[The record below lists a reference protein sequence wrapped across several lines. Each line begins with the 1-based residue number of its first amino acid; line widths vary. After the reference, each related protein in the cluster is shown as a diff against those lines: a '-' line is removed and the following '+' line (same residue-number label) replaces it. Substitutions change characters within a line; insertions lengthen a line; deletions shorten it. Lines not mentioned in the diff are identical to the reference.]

1 MFTALKIHE
10 RCPLTVHDVAKRPYD
25 QISSKINKRLCTIYM
40 QTRRASLNF
49 ESIVFFMRYIP
60 DHEKNVM
67 DRIQVVSKRTGAQNS
82 SLTSHQINNLAPKIQ
97 DQKY

>member
-10 RCPLTVHDVAKRPYD
+10 RCSLTVHDMVKRPNDLIRYL
-25 QISSKINKRLCTIYM
+25 KGLCTIYM

-60 DHEKNVM
+60 DHEKNVI

-82 SLTSHQINNLAPKIQ
+82 SLTSHQINNLAPKNQ